1 MRWLET
7 IFRTL
12 LFWLDSIVYKF
23 IPTVY
28 NLLVNIAETSIFS
41 EDVFTLFSNR
51 IYTLLGVFMLFKVSF
66 SILTYIV
73 DPDAFTDKNKG
84 FGKLISN
91 IIITLVLLILT
102 PFIFTYAMELQ
113 GIILKDNLIGKLFS
127 TNGVNTTVVADP
139 GNTMAYET
147 FKAFYYFDVDRYK
160 FNFYEE
166 GDPGYT
172 SQCVKAV
179 ASNINFDCVKSIE
192 GIDDDSLERL
202 KKNLTYSHHTS
213 SINVY
218 MDVGI
223 AIMRDS
229 NDDYVMT
236 YTSVFSTLTGVVMIL
251 LLIVFCFDIAVRG
264 VKLGFLRML
273 APVPIIS
280 RIDPKKGKEVF
291 DKWVKT
297 CMSTYFDL
305 FIRLLAI
312 YFAIF
317 VITQIIDLRFTDA
330 VTGQEI
336 GQINPFVKVFI
347 ILGALLF
354 AKQLPKLISDLTG
367 VKMDGKFTLNPMSKL
382 REVPLVGAGV
392 TTAAALAGGAYTG
405 YKAGVQAGHPGRG
418 LFQGMMG
425 ARREIKGKVPLM
437 GAEKGAKSPRAL
449 NSGMQAGYKEITG
462 KDYTHYSPWKNIG
475 HDYGQSEIDDLKN
488 QKYAIQGE
496 QAKLDA
502 QLQSFYDQLTKAKT
516 AEERDKIN
524 KAIEVNRS
532 IYGKYSKNISSI
544 DDQIKDIKRLYHI
557 DDSPKKDVDEARKA
571 AGKILAG
578 TQPRVS
584 VELTNQ
590 SEQENFDNVVE
601 QIYNDLGM
609 ENIDSSPSL
618 SDDNY
623 FESIVK
629 EIDSDSNNNKSD

>member
-1 MRWLET
+1 MGWLET

-12 LFWLDSIVYKF
+12 LFWLDSIIYKF

-41 EDVFTLFSNR
+41 EDVFISFSDR

-84 FGKLISN
+84 FGKMISN
-91 IIITLVLLILT
+91 IIITLILLILT
-102 PFIFTYAMELQ
+102 PYIFSEAMELQ

-218 MDVGI
+218 MNLDI

-236 YTSVFSTLTGVVMIL
+236 YTTIFSTLTGVVMIL
-251 LLIVFCFDIAVRG
+251 LLIVFCFDIAVRS

-317 VITQIIDLRFTDA
+317 VITQIIDLRFVDA
-330 VTGQEI
+330 VTGQEM
-336 GQINPFVKVFI
+336 GEVNPFVKVFI

-354 AKQLPKLISDLTG
+354 AKQLPKLIEDLTG
-367 VKMDGKFTLNPMSKL
+367 MKMDGKFTLNPLKKMS
-382 REVPLVGAGV
+382 EVPIAGKAANLAIGGIDSKIHGNGFMAGV
-392 TTAAALAGGAYTG
+392 KRNWKNVPLTGGDGKTSIWDTADR
-405 YKAGVQAGHPGRG
+405 K
-418 LFQGMMG
+418 M
-425 ARREIKGKVPLM
+425 RREIKEKRDTARQRYEGLDRQRKLEEQLELGSKYSGKAPELIFE
-437 GAEKGAKSPRAL
+437 GAYLDSYNNVKEAKGKMYAWENYVKKVESDY
-449 NSGMQAGYKEITG
+449 QAAVT
-462 KDYTHYSPWKNIG
+462 N
-475 HDYGQSEIDDLKN
+475 YGADSIEASTAYESLKKAN
-488 QKYAIQGE
+488 ENYG
-496 QAKLDA
+496 
-502 QLQSFYDQLTKAKT
+502 KAKGQYEYRNSLHNEMKKQMPEY
-516 AEERDKIN
+516 AKIED
-524 KAIEVNRS
+524 AIEAFEKTGGAS
-532 IYGKYSKNISSI
+532 ISG
-544 DDQIKDIKRLYHI
+544 
-557 DDSPKKDVDEARKA
+557 P
-571 AGKILAG
+571 
-578 TQPRVS
+578 P
-584 VELTNQ
+584 ELMSQSNQ
-590 SEQENFDNVVE
+590 SSTTPKHGPNGKGDPVPGVRNPNTSKKKLKRQKK
-601 QIYNDLGM
+601 Q
-609 ENIDSSPSL
+609 
-618 SDDNY
+618 
-623 FESIVK
+623 
-629 EIDSDSNNNKSD
+629 